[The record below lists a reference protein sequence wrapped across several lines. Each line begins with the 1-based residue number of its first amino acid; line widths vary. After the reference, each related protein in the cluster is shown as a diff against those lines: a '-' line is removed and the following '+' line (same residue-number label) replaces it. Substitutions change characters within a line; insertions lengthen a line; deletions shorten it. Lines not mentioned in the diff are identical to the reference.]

1 MTTQSTLANF
11 IEQYRKILSKHHLGH
26 LLSLPAVSVILAL
39 GGINVANADDL
50 YKALS
55 GTQTISENVYY
66 IGEEERLIYA
76 QGYQAHAGVLN
87 FTGETIFL
95 KTTADTADVA
105 RVMMVAGYDSSLVP
119 QINIGSKDK
128 YATAVTLNVVNK
140 TGNANTINA
149 YGDGDD
155 AKGGEINIYAETL
168 SVSAISLQGGAYGL
182 FVQNRTDSASGP
194 VSTININAGK
204 SFIDVHSDLPD
215 SAYALVAMS
224 QGNINIEGDLYVNT
238 QGGTGAVLTA
248 RGDSTVIIN
257 SNANATVQLN
267 GDIMFEY
274 VESSNTPV
282 DSTVNVSLT
291 NENSW
296 WNGNTG
302 LIWWS
307 DNPVDE
313 KKLTVTKMTLN
324 LENGATWIP
333 TPPQTDDPTVTTTGK
348 GYSPLNNLNLNGGV
362 IKLNPNVHL
371 QIDKLQGQ
379 GIVNMVVNP
388 EASEQAGTL
397 IATNTTGASLDIN
410 LLGVTSDDLSVEQA
424 INLLQGVA
432 STDGQLAVT
441 GNLDE
446 GLVNGALTLLPDGMV
461 VHRNHVMDSILETAS
476 VSTTLLDRILT
487 NDLRKRMGDLRS
499 ANAEQGLWLRWNGGQ
514 FKGDGG
520 VTSKFHTIQ
529 IGTDAMLEQ
538 NFRVGLAA
546 EFTRSDTDYSR
557 SQSDMKGVSFAGY
570 GVWMT
575 ENGLYTDVVGRLGSF
590 KTDMKASGYE
600 GTLDSLIASLSGE
613 VGWRITLNE
622 FYYVE
627 PQLELS
633 YAYINGDNFKVG
645 PARYKLDN
653 TDSLIGRAGLA
664 TAFKL
669 PDDRGNLYARASVVR
684 QFLGDT
690 KISGHINKVVN
701 TEKLN
706 GDDSWFE
713 YGIGINVF
721 LTDAIYAW
729 ADIERTAGASLDED
743 WRGTVGLR
751 YSF

>member
-95 KTTADTADVA
+95 KITADTADVA

-149 YGDGDD
+149 YGNGDD

-274 VESSNTPV
+274 VESSDTPV

-333 TPPQTDDPTVTTTGK
+333 TPP
-348 GYSPLNNLNLNGGV
+348 
-362 IKLNPNVHL
+362 PN
-371 QIDKLQGQ
+371 
-379 GIVNMVVNP
+379 
-388 EASEQAGTL
+388 
-397 IATNTTGASLDIN
+397 
-410 LLGVTSDDLSVEQA
+410 
-424 INLLQGVA
+424 
-432 STDGQLAVT
+432 
-441 GNLDE
+441 
-446 GLVNGALTLLPDGMV
+446 
-461 VHRNHVMDSILETAS
+461 
-476 VSTTLLDRILT
+476 
-487 NDLRKRMGDLRS
+487 
-499 ANAEQGLWLRWNGGQ
+499 
-514 FKGDGG
+514 
-520 VTSKFHTIQ
+520 
-529 IGTDAMLEQ
+529 
-538 NFRVGLAA
+538 
-546 EFTRSDTDYSR
+546 
-557 SQSDMKGVSFAGY
+557 
-570 GVWMT
+570 
-575 ENGLYTDVVGRLGSF
+575 
-590 KTDMKASGYE
+590 
-600 GTLDSLIASLSGE
+600 
-613 VGWRITLNE
+613 
-622 FYYVE
+622 
-627 PQLELS
+627 
-633 YAYINGDNFKVG
+633 
-645 PARYKLDN
+645 
-653 TDSLIGRAGLA
+653 
-664 TAFKL
+664 
-669 PDDRGNLYARASVVR
+669 
-684 QFLGDT
+684 
-690 KISGHINKVVN
+690 
-701 TEKLN
+701 
-706 GDDSWFE
+706 
-713 YGIGINVF
+713 
-721 LTDAIYAW
+721 
-729 ADIERTAGASLDED
+729 
-743 WRGTVGLR
+743 
-751 YSF
+751 